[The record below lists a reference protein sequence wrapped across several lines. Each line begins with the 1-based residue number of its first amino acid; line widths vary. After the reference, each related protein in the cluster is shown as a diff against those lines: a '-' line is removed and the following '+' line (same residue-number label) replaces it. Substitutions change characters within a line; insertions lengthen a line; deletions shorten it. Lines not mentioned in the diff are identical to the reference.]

1 MKFCMQCGAELSE
14 EAKYC
19 RSCGAKV
26 NSAKTHGNAKALDT
40 EGDVKAPDTESDIKV
55 PDTEVNV
62 KAPDTDGEFVLASW
76 SDPAPKETAVRH
88 EEKPKKEV
96 EPRAKEEVPRAKEE
110 PQAKEESPAKE
121 KKQGCLSYLFLY
133 AKVIFIAVGLVFL
146 LVFFIGFFSDDKP
159 DSPKTE
165 QHQPLNAEPEVSTDD
180 ATRIPK
186 GDDPVMPKSEVLEN
200 SEDDLT
206 VEERIAYLEA
216 LLQRSEDQLEEEL
229 AKGDNADMESVKEI
243 HEGIIRI
250 REDLRKLKRNK

>member
-14 EAKYC
+14 EAKFC

-26 NSAKTHGNAKALDT
+26 NSAKTLGDVKAPDT
-40 EGDVKAPDTESDIKV
+40 EGDVKAPDTEGDIKV

-76 SDPAPKETAVRH
+76 DAPAPRDTAVRH

-96 EPRAKEEVPRAKEE
+96 EPRAKEE

-165 QHQPLNAEPEVSTDD
+165 QHQPLNVEPEVSTDD

-186 GDDPVMPKSEVLEN
+186 GDDPVMPKAEVLEN

-229 AKGDNADMESVKEI
+229 AKGDNADMKIVKEI
-243 HEGIIRI
+243 HEGITWI
-250 REDLRKLKRNK
+250 REDLRKLKNNK

>member
-26 NSAKTHGNAKALDT
+26 NSAKTHGDAKAPDT
-40 EGDVKAPDTESDIKV
+40 EGDVKAPDTEGDIKV

-76 SDPAPKETAVRH
+76 DAPAPKETAVRH

-96 EPRAKEEVPRAKEE
+96 EPRAKEE

-133 AKVIFIAVGLVFL
+133 AKVLFIAIGSVFL

-165 QHQPLNAEPEVSTDD
+165 QHQPLNVEPEVSTDD

-186 GDDPVMPKSEVLEN
+186 GDDPVMPKAEVLEN
-200 SEDDLT
+200 SDDGET
-206 VEERIAYLEA
+206 VEERIVYLEA

-229 AKGDNADMESVKEI
+229 AKGDNADMKIVKEN

>member
-1 MKFCMQCGAELSE
+1 M
-14 EAKYC
+14 
-19 RSCGAKV
+19 
-26 NSAKTHGNAKALDT
+26 
-40 EGDVKAPDTESDIKV
+40 
-55 PDTEVNV
+55 
-62 KAPDTDGEFVLASW
+62 
-76 SDPAPKETAVRH
+76 
-88 EEKPKKEV
+88 
-96 EPRAKEEVPRAKEE
+96 
-110 PQAKEESPAKE
+110 
-121 KKQGCLSYLFLY
+121 
-133 AKVIFIAVGLVFL
+133 IFIAVGLVFL

-165 QHQPLNAEPEVSTDD
+165 QHQPLNVEPEVSTDD

-186 GDDPVMPKSEVLEN
+186 GDDPVMPKAEVLEN

-229 AKGDNADMESVKEI
+229 AKGDNADMKIVKEI

>member
-26 NSAKTHGNAKALDT
+26 NSAKTHGNAKAPDT

-76 SDPAPKETAVRH
+76 DAPAPRDTAVRH

-96 EPRAKEEVPRAKEE
+96 EPRAKEE

-133 AKVIFIAVGLVFL
+133 AKVLFIAIGSVFL

-165 QHQPLNAEPEVSTDD
+165 QHQPLNVEPEVSTDD

-186 GDDPVMPKSEVLEN
+186 GDDPVMPKAEVLEN

-229 AKGDNADMESVKEI
+229 AKGDNADMKIVKEI

>member
-26 NSAKTHGNAKALDT
+26 NSAKTL
-40 EGDVKAPDTESDIKV
+40 GDVKAPDTEGDIKV

-76 SDPAPKETAVRH
+76 DAPAPRDTAVRH
-88 EEKPKKEV
+88 EEKPKKEE
-96 EPRAKEEVPRAKEE
+96 EPQAKEEPRAKEE
-110 PQAKEESPAKE
+110 PQVKE

-165 QHQPLNAEPEVSTDD
+165 QHQPLNAEPEVLTDD

-186 GDDPVMPKSEVLEN
+186 GDNSVMPKAEVLQN
-200 SEDDLT
+200 SDDGET
-206 VEERIAYLEA
+206 VEERIVYLEA

-229 AKGDNADMESVKEI
+229 AKGDNADMKSVKEI
-243 HEGIIRI
+243 REGITWI
-250 REDLRKLKRNK
+250 REELKELKNNK

>member
-26 NSAKTHGNAKALDT
+26 NSAKTHGNAKAPDT
-40 EGDVKAPDTESDIKV
+40 EGDVKAPDTEGDIKV

-76 SDPAPKETAVRH
+76 DAPAPRETAVRH

-96 EPRAKEEVPRAKEE
+96 EPKAKEE
-110 PQAKEESPAKE
+110 PQAKEEPPAKE

-133 AKVIFIAVGLVFL
+133 AKVLFIAIGSVFL
-146 LVFFIGFFSDDKP
+146 LVFVIGFFSDDKP

-165 QHQPLNAEPEVSTDD
+165 QHQPANAEPEVSTDD

-186 GDDPVMPKSEVLEN
+186 GDNSVMPKAEVLQN
-200 SEDDLT
+200 SDDGET
-206 VEERIAYLEA
+206 VEERIVYLEA

-229 AKGDNADMESVKEI
+229 AKGDNADMKSVKEI
-243 HEGIIRI
+243 REGITWI
-250 REDLRKLKRNK
+250 REELKKLKNNK

>member
-1 MKFCMQCGAELSE
+1 MQCGAELSE

-26 NSAKTHGNAKALDT
+26 NSAKTL
-40 EGDVKAPDTESDIKV
+40 GDVKAPDTEGDIKV

-76 SDPAPKETAVRH
+76 DAPAPRDTAVRH
-88 EEKPKKEV
+88 EEKPKKE
-96 EPRAKEEVPRAKEE
+96 EE

-165 QHQPLNAEPEVSTDD
+165 QHQPLNAEPEVLTDD

-186 GDDPVMPKSEVLEN
+186 GDDPVMPKAEVLEN

-229 AKGDNADMESVKEI
+229 AKGDNADMKIVKEI

>member
-26 NSAKTHGNAKALDT
+26 NSAKTL
-40 EGDVKAPDTESDIKV
+40 GDVKAPDTEGDIKV

-76 SDPAPKETAVRH
+76 DAPAPRDTAVRH
-88 EEKPKKEV
+88 EEKPKKEE
-96 EPRAKEEVPRAKEE
+96 EPQAKEEPRAKEE
-110 PQAKEESPAKE
+110 PQVKE

-165 QHQPLNAEPEVSTDD
+165 QHQPLNAEPEVLTDD

-186 GDDPVMPKSEVLEN
+186 GDNSVMPKAEVLQN
-200 SEDDLT
+200 SDDGET
-206 VEERIAYLEA
+206 VEERIVYLEA

-229 AKGDNADMESVKEI
+229 AKGDNADMKIVKEI

>member
-14 EAKYC
+14 EAKFC

-26 NSAKTHGNAKALDT
+26 NSAKTL
-40 EGDVKAPDTESDIKV
+40 GDVKAPDTEGDIKVPDTEGDIKV

-76 SDPAPKETAVRH
+76 DAPAPRDTAVRH

-96 EPRAKEEVPRAKEE
+96 EPRAKEE

-165 QHQPLNAEPEVSTDD
+165 QHQPLNVEPEVSTDD

-186 GDDPVMPKSEVLEN
+186 GDDPVMPKAEVLEN

-229 AKGDNADMESVKEI
+229 AKGDNADMKIVKEN

>member
-1 MKFCMQCGAELSE
+1 MQCGAELSE

-26 NSAKTHGNAKALDT
+26 NSAKTL
-40 EGDVKAPDTESDIKV
+40 GDVKAPDTEGDIKV

-76 SDPAPKETAVRH
+76 DAPAPRDTAVRH
-88 EEKPKKEV
+88 EEKPKKE
-96 EPRAKEEVPRAKEE
+96 EE

-165 QHQPLNAEPEVSTDD
+165 QHQPLNVEPEVSTDD

-186 GDDPVMPKSEVLEN
+186 GDDPVMPKAEVLEN

-229 AKGDNADMESVKEI
+229 AKGDNADMKIVKEI

>member
-26 NSAKTHGNAKALDT
+26 NSAKTHGNAKAPDT
-40 EGDVKAPDTESDIKV
+40 EGDVKAPDTEGDIKV

-76 SDPAPKETAVRH
+76 DAPAPKETAVRH

-96 EPRAKEEVPRAKEE
+96 E

-165 QHQPLNAEPEVSTDD
+165 QHQPLNVEPEVSTDD

-186 GDDPVMPKSEVLEN
+186 GDDPVMPKAEVLEN

-229 AKGDNADMESVKEI
+229 AKGDNADMKIVKEI

>member
-26 NSAKTHGNAKALDT
+26 NSAKTHGNAKAPDT
-40 EGDVKAPDTESDIKV
+40 EGDIKV

-76 SDPAPKETAVRH
+76 DAPAPRDTAVRH

-96 EPRAKEEVPRAKEE
+96 EPRAKEE

-133 AKVIFIAVGLVFL
+133 AKVIFIADSVSEETARTIKKKSATKNYKFGLHGYSNL
-146 LVFFIGFFSDDKP
+146 LTGVTSLGTE
-159 DSPKTE
+159 KT
-165 QHQPLNAEPEVSTDD
+165 VT
-180 ATRIPK
+180 
-186 GDDPVMPKSEVLEN
+186 N
-200 SEDDLT
+200 S
-206 VEERIAYLEA
+206 AGH
-216 LLQRSEDQLEEEL
+216 EL
-229 AKGDNADMESVKEI
+229 VPYFK
-243 HEGIIRI
+243 
-250 REDLRKLKRNK
+250 KLFAARA

>member
-26 NSAKTHGNAKALDT
+26 NSAKTHGNAKAPDT

-76 SDPAPKETAVRH
+76 DAPAPRDTAVRH
-88 EEKPKKEV
+88 EEKPKKEE
-96 EPRAKEEVPRAKEE
+96 EPQAKEEPRAKEE
-110 PQAKEESPAKE
+110 PQVKE

-165 QHQPLNAEPEVSTDD
+165 QHQPLNVEPEVSTDD

-186 GDDPVMPKSEVLEN
+186 GDDPVMPKAEVLEN

-229 AKGDNADMESVKEI
+229 AKGDNADMKSVKEI
-243 HEGIIRI
+243 REGITWI
-250 REDLRKLKRNK
+250 REELKELKNNK

>member
-1 MKFCMQCGAELSE
+1 M
-14 EAKYC
+14 
-19 RSCGAKV
+19 
-26 NSAKTHGNAKALDT
+26 
-40 EGDVKAPDTESDIKV
+40 
-55 PDTEVNV
+55 
-62 KAPDTDGEFVLASW
+62 
-76 SDPAPKETAVRH
+76 RH

-96 EPRAKEEVPRAKEE
+96 EPRAKEE

-165 QHQPLNAEPEVSTDD
+165 QHQPLNVEPEVSTDD

-186 GDDPVMPKSEVLEN
+186 GDDPVMPKAEVLEN